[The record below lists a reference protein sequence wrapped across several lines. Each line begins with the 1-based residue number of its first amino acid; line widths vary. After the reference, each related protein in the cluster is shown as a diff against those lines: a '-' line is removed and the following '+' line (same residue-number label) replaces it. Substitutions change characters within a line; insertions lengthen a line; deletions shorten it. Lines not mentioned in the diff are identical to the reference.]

1 MLSGAMR
8 YSSVTIITVCY
19 NAASTIGN
27 TLASVRSQTYPNIEH
42 IVIDGMSD
50 DGTQAI
56 IERELLSDGIFLSE
70 PDSGIYNA
78 MNKGL
83 LRASGDVIA
92 FLNSDDCYAH
102 DDAIANVMTAFEN
115 ADDIN
120 AIFGDVAFYREHSRG
135 HPYRR
140 YDSGMFRPSRL
151 RWGWMPAHPGMF
163 VAQSVYNQLRGFRE
177 DFKIAADYEFVARGF
192 ARGLF
197 KYRHLPEVLVH
208 MLAGGVSTRSVA
220 SRLLINRETVLACRM
235 NGIYTNRLM
244 VMSKYPMK
252 LLGYLR

>member
-1 MLSGAMR
+1 MR
-8 YSSVTIITVCY
+8 YSSVTVITVCY
-19 NAASTIGN
+19 NAASTISN
-27 TLASVRSQTYPNIEH
+27 ALASVRSQSYPDIEH

-56 IERELLSDGIFLSE
+56 ATRELRNGGIFVSE

-83 LRASGDVIA
+83 ARASGDVIA
-92 FLNSDDCYAH
+92 FLNADDCYAH
-102 DDAIANVMTAFEN
+102 EGVIANVMTAFEN
-115 ADDIN
+115 GGDIN
-120 AIFGDVAFYREHSRG
+120 AIFGDIAFYRKHASG
-135 HPYRR
+135 SAYRR

-163 VAQSVYNQLRGFRE
+163 VARSVYNQLGGFRE

-192 ARGLF
+192 VRGLF
-197 KYRHLPEVLVH
+197 KYRHLPEILVH
-208 MLAGGVSTRSVA
+208 MLAGGVSTRSIA
-220 SRLLINRETVLACRM
+220 ARLLINRETVLACRM